1 MGIGRG
7 GAIGDLRQLTFRR
20 ASLFQTPK
28 ASAHRQA
35 RLTPKAPGL
44 LMVAGRAF
52 AEPSGGSCRSVPGT
66 FE

>member
-1 MGIGRG
+1 L
-7 GAIGDLRQLTFRR
+7 AAPALSVTC
-20 ASLFQTPK
+20 ASLLSAARLFQTPK
-28 ASAHRQA
+28 ASVHRQA